1 MTTPS
6 ASAVYVPPI
15 NKRDRIPQ
23 AAIDDVARQ
32 IVEKFHPIKVILFGS
47 YAYGTPRRESDVDLL
62 VVMET
67 DIREVQQEILILKNI
82 EHRFGLDI
90 LVKTPKVFNEGIKA
104 GDSFLKEIVQKG
116 KVLYEQRTR

>member
-6 ASAVYVPPI
+6 ASTVYVPPI

-47 YAYGTPRRESDVDLL
+47 YAYGIPRRESDVDLL

-90 LVKTPKVFNEGIKA
+90 LVKTPKTFNERIEA

-116 KVLYEQRTR
+116 RVLYEQRTC

>member
-6 ASAVYVPPI
+6 ASTVYVPPI

-90 LVKTPKVFNEGIKA
+90 LVKTPKTFNERIEA

-116 KVLYEQRTR
+116 RVLYEQRTC

>member
-6 ASAVYVPPI
+6 PSTVYVPPI

-32 IVEKFHPIKVILFGS
+32 IAKKFHPIKIILFGS

-62 VVMET
+62 VIMDSPLKES
-67 DIREVQQEILILKNI
+67 DLSLAIRKGIDYHFGIDLI
-82 EHRFGLDI
+82 
-90 LVKTPKVFNEGIKA
+90 VKTPKSLAERIEW
-104 GDSFLKEIVQKG
+104 GDFFLKEILQKG
-116 KVLYEQRTR
+116 KVLYEQNSQ

>member
-32 IVEKFHPIKVILFGS
+32 IAEKFHPIKIILFGS

-67 DIREVQQEILILKNI
+67 NIKEIQQEILILKNI
-82 EHRFGLDI
+82 KHHFGLDI
-90 LVKTPKVFNEGIKA
+90 LVKTPKTFSERIKM
-104 GDSFLKEIVQKG
+104 GDTFLKEISQKG

>member
-6 ASAVYVPPI
+6 ASTVYVPPI

-47 YAYGTPRRESDVDLL
+47 YAYGIPRRESDVDLL

-90 LVKTPKVFNEGIKA
+90 LVKTPKTFNERIEA

-116 KVLYEQRTR
+116 KVLYEQRTC

>member
-6 ASAVYVPPI
+6 ASTVYVPPI

-90 LVKTPKVFNEGIKA
+90 LVKTPKTFNERIEA

-116 KVLYEQRTR
+116 KVLYEQRTC